1 MMENNECARKTE
13 KSVRKRQEI
22 YEAKKQRRITKSK
35 NK

>member
-1 MMENNECARKTE
+1 MCKKEGKKCEKKTD
-13 KSVRKRQEI
+13 EI